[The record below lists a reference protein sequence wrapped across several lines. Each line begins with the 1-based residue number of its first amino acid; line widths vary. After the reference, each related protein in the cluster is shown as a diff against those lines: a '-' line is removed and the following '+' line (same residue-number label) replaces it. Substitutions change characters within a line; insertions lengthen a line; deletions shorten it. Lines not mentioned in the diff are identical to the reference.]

1 MPRAQSTPCAHR
13 KPGYRK
19 RRPLCRSC
27 AKRASITPEYRAMA
41 AANMARGRRKHLD
54 AMTPEQAREYRWL
67 TNNKNLTAAEALSI
81 VSGAN

>member
-1 MPRAQSTPCAHR
+1 
-13 KPGYRK
+13 
-19 RRPLCRSC
+19 
-27 AKRASITPEYRAMA
+27 MA

-54 AMTPEQAREYRWL
+54 VMTPEQAREYHWL